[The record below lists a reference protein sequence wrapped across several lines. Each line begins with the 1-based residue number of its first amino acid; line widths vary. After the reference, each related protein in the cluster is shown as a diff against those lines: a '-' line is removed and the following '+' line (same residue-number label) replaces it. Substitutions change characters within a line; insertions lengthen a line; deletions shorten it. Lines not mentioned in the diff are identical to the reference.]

1 MPACTDTEYVDRTY
15 YRHLKSKPRRDSPD
29 EQQVDLSSAV
39 ITVNPGKSRN
49 PLHRHAGYSMDLSGQ
64 DIAHIVPLPPFSKV
78 STSKMFINPS
88 LFTLT
93 HLKLSNNLLNS
104 IPDNIG
110 SLESLVHLDIS
121 NNRIRSLPKSIRSLS
136 NLTILQARNNLLREL
151 PQEIGQLS
159 SLSVLDIS
167 HNRITVL
174 PAEILS
180 LSNLCHLITTR
191 CPLISAIPKPHT
203 ARTLS
208 LLETCART
216 VVRHRIPLDADVPSH
231 IKSYVA
237 SAKECSMCCKPCYEG
252 AIDKYMLH
260 ERQPPN
266 PAIPVKYTLCSAH
279 WNQAEEIVLS
289 MFSTVPSPSLHHY
302 IAENGLSDQDNHTP
316 PMMVEPASTNH
327 RASLVS
333 PMVHQRSHSKRS
345 LWQQT
350 AKLWNRPISR

>member
-1 MPACTDTEYVDRTY
+1 MGLTF
-15 YRHLKSKPRRDSPD
+15 
-29 EQQVDLSSAV
+29 
-39 ITVNPGKSRN
+39 
-49 PLHRHAGYSMDLSGQ
+49 
-64 DIAHIVPLPPFSKV
+64 PFFCR
-78 STSKMFINPS
+78 SKMFINPS
-88 LFTLT
+88 LSTLT

-104 IPDNIG
+104 LPDNIG
-110 SLESLVHLDIS
+110 SLETLVHLDIS
-121 NNRIRSLPKSIRSLS
+121 HNRIRSLPKSIRSLS
-136 NLTILQARNNLLREL
+136 KLTVLQARSNLLREL

-159 SLSVLDIS
+159 SLSVLDVS

-174 PAEILS
+174 PAEVLR
-180 LSNLCHLITTR
+180 LGNLCHLITTR
-191 CPLISAIPKPHT
+191 CPLLAAIPKPGT

-216 VVRHRIPLDADVPSH
+216 VVRHRIPLDADLPSH

-266 PAIPVKYTLCSAH
+266 PAVPVKYTLCSTH
-279 WNQAEEIVLS
+279 WNQAEEVVLS
-289 MFSTVPSPSLHHY
+289 MFSTTPAPSLHHY
-302 IAENGLSDQDNHTP
+302 IAENGLSDQDNHTSL
-316 PMMVEPASTNH
+316 MTVEPASTNH

-333 PMVHQRSHSKRS
+333 PMVHRQSYSKRS

-350 AKLWNRPISR
+350 ANLWNRPISQ